1 LRALPA
7 TDALSTKP
15 LTMHSRRVEWH
26 IVILVVVEM
35 PLTLCQLLSR

>member
-1 LRALPA
+1 VRALPA

-15 LTMHSRRVEWH
+15 LTVHSRQVEWH

-35 PLTLCQLLSR
+35 LTLCQLLSR